1 MKKKMEL
8 GKEWWQ
14 KKECFDMCGRM
25 GGRVYVENVVEGGQR
40 KRESEKEEK
49 MKKMNNKI
57 VLYPDPL
64 YFFLEHWTIRFSTLL
79 TTTKIWG
86 VIFEPIYYII

>member
-1 MKKKMEL
+1 
-8 GKEWWQ
+8 
-14 KKECFDMCGRM
+14 MCGRM

-49 MKKMNNKI
+49 MKKMYNKI

-64 YFFLEHWTIRFSTLL
+64 YFFLEH
-79 TTTKIWG
+79 
-86 VIFEPIYYII
+86 